1 MKSHAANDA
10 TWSVNKDVHEP
21 PRSSYWYACYRD
33 SNGRRVRRSTK
44 TEDKTLAQE
53 IAMRWAQ
60 LAQAGRAGRLTEAQC
75 RNVIAE
81 LYERTIGQ
89 PLHFRSARDYL
100 LEWLEN
106 SKADTVLRTY
116 RRYQQ
121 IIDTF
126 LAHLGVKADQLL
138 REITPAD
145 VRAWR
150 DALTAKGLSA
160 PTVNLALKT
169 LRMPFAAA
177 HNLGYID
184 INPNSKN
191 SVRLVKDEARNVV
204 KDTFNPEQIAALLR
218 ASPSADWRGAI
229 LCGYT
234 TGLRLRDVTELRWNA
249 VDIEEGTITVTTRK
263 TRKDVIVPMHP
274 QFKEW
279 LVRQTRGIGRAA
291 VFPTLAGKSGQGR
304 SGLSMQFSR
313 IMQRAGIRGRM
324 LREVEGAGR
333 SQSSLSFHS
342 LRHSFNSALQ
352 AAGVGVET
360 RQQLTGHASIAMNMA
375 YAHGDLG
382 VKRRAIA
389 LLPNIPTKARAR

>member
-1 MKSHAANDA
+1 MKTHAANDA

-21 PRSSYWYACYRD
+21 ARSPFWYACYRD

-44 TEDKTLAQE
+44 TTDKTLAGE
-53 IAMRWAQ
+53 IAMKWAQ

-81 LYERTIGQ
+81 MYERTIGE

-126 LAHLGVKADQLL
+126 LAHLGVKADRLL

-145 VRAWR
+145 VRSWR
-150 DALTAKGLSA
+150 DALKAKGLSA

-191 SVRLVKDEARNVV
+191 SVRLVRDEARNVV
-204 KDTFNPEQIAALLR
+204 KDTFTPSQISELLKAA
-218 ASPSADWRGAI
+218 PSEDWRGAI
-229 LCGYT
+229 ICGYY

-249 VDIEEGTITVTTRK
+249 VDIAEGTIAVTTRK
-263 TRKDVIVPMHP
+263 TRKDVTVPMHP
-274 QFKEW
+274 QFAGW
-279 LVRQTRGIGRAA
+279 LKKQIRGIGKAP
-291 VFPTLAGKSGQGR
+291 VFPSLAGKNGSGR
-304 SGLSMQFSR
+304 SGLSMQFRR
-313 IMQRAGIRGRM
+313 IMDKANIKGRL
-324 LREVEGAGR
+324 LRENTGAGR
-333 SQSSLSFHS
+333 SHSSLSFHS

-352 AAGVGVET
+352 AAGVGIET
-360 RQQLTGHASIAMNMA
+360 RTQLTGHASVAMNA
-375 YAHGDLG
+375 VYSHESIE